1 MECTSH
7 ETDPGNFPASHGVDV
22 PRALQNTHLRT
33 SATVLLVEDDAMVRE
48 CLRELL
54 GDIGSRVSDA
64 ASAAEAL
71 ERISA
76 EGVPDVLVT
85 DLQLGPGPDGLA
97 LIAAARQRWP
107 GMRAVLISGTNVEEP
122 ALGPGDRFLR
132 KPFKVEILVRAVSEL
147 VARRD
152 GP

>member
-1 MECTSH
+1 MECTLH
-7 ETDPGNFPASHGVDV
+7 GGDPGNSPALHGVDQSL
-22 PRALQNTHLRT
+22 ALQNTNLPT

-54 GDIGSRVSDA
+54 GDIGGRVSDA

-71 ERISA
+71 ERIAA

-85 DLQLGPGPDGLA
+85 DLQLGPGPNGLA
-97 LIAAARQRWP
+97 LIAAARRRWP
-107 GMRAVLISGTNVEEP
+107 GVRAVLISGTNVEEP

-132 KPFKVEILVRAVSEL
+132 KPFKVEILVRTVSEL